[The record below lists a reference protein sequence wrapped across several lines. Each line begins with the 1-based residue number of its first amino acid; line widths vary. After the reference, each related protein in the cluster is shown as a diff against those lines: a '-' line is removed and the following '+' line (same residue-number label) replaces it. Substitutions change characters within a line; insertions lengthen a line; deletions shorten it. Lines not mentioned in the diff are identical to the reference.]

1 MGFERNRIY
10 RQLTSSFTVS
20 GLPIIQESDFL
31 PSPGW
36 GAVPGSLDLG
46 WTLGHKTAALRYL

>member
-1 MGFERNRIY
+1 
-10 RQLTSSFTVS
+10 LTSSFTVS